1 MRTQSLWHQ
10 IKLAKSRLI
19 GPFSSLISVSAQ
31 AAAKPFGD
39 TSFNPADRLAVTNLV
54 ASYGPLYDQ
63 FKLTEFR
70 ALFVQKPIVEFWM
83 GDRKLSEGMDS
94 IMELLQKRQDFFKQA
109 KMQRRHFLTPRFFS
123 QNVDTVTGEAYFL
136 LLTNKEGDKPALVT
150 TGVYEFAAVNDSDN
164 WKISRWIAHVDSPLD

>member
-10 IKLAKSRLI
+10 IILAKSSLI
-19 GPFSSLISVSAQ
+19 GLFSSLISVSAQ

-39 TSFNPADRLAVTNLV
+39 ASFNPADRLAVTNLV

-83 GDRKLSEGMDS
+83 GDKKLSEGMDS

-109 KMQRRHFLTPRFFS
+109 KMQRRHFLTPRFDS
-123 QNVDTVTGEAYFL
+123 QNADTVTGEAYFL

-150 TGVYEFAAVNDSDN
+150 TGVYEFTAANEGDN